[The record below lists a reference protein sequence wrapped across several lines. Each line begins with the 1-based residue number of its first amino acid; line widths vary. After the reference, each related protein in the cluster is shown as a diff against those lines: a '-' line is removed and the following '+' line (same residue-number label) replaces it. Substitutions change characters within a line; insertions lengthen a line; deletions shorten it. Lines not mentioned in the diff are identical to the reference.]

1 MDQES
6 LFEND
11 EPKNAATKAYES
23 PDGDFITG
31 ERLKK
36 APAETQIAV
45 MRIWFFQNFEDPVN
59 STPYDGREGGYQ
71 FVWGGPYEAD
81 DELQAE
87 FGRVVPYEVIEQ
99 LVEELDSISAEWSPH
114 PNRIQPDIDDY
125 LFEVSAESSH
135 HYEAF
140 ESNILNIKRLME
152 IKVEAADY
160 QPFLRMLYTGVI
172 TALETYLS
180 DRFISSLNSDP
191 RLQRKF
197 IETTPEFKSKPIR
210 LSDVFQAH
218 EQIGKTVKDY
228 FASFTWHRLEKVK
241 PMYRD
246 TLSVEFP
253 PELGELFKAIKVRH
267 DLVHRSGKTQDGK
280 EHVLNEREITKLI
293 EHADKFIAFIESQ
306 HPSAAGP
313 DDDSPF

>member
-6 LFEND
+6 LFENE
-11 EPKNAATKAYES
+11 EPKGTATKVYES
-23 PDGDFITG
+23 PEGDFISG
-31 ERLKK
+31 EDLKR
-36 APAETQIAV
+36 APGETQIAV
-45 MRIWFFQNFEDPVN
+45 MRIWFFQNFENPVN
-59 STPYDGREGGYQ
+59 STPYDGSEGGYQ
-71 FVWGGPYEAD
+71 FIWGGPYEAD
-81 DELQAE
+81 DELQSE
-87 FGRVVPYEVIEQ
+87 FGRFVPNEVIEQ

-125 LFEVSAESSH
+125 LFEVSAGTSH

-191 RLQRKF
+191 LIQRKF
-197 IETTPEFKSKPIR
+197 VETTPEFKLKTVP

-218 EQIGKTVKDY
+218 EKIDETVKAY

-246 TLSVEFP
+246 TLAVEFP

-280 EHVLNEREITKLI
+280 EHLLNEKEITKLI
-293 EHADKFIAFIESQ
+293 EHVEKFIAVVEGHTPYES
-306 HPSAAGP
+306 
-313 DDDSPF
+313 DIPF